1 MKKATTKQERKWGNW
16 GNKKDEESKITKD
29 NPAPKVK
36 DRKHKV
42 TKVIVD
48 GYSIIKFKSESEAL
62 KYIKKQHE
70 ESDRLMQSRTSYT
83 IM

>member
-16 GNKKDEESKITKD
+16 GSKKEEDSKITKD
-29 NPAPKVK
+29 KVAPKVK
-36 DRKHKV
+36 DKKYKPTR
-42 TKVIVD
+42 VIVD

-70 ESDRLMQSRTSYT
+70 ESDRLMQSRTSFT